1 MIASLR
7 RLAGALA
14 LVGLA
19 AAAPAHAGP
28 YSSLTVFGDSLSDTG
43 NVLLATGGTVPP
55 PPYFNGRFSD
65 GPNWVDVLA
74 ADLGLP
80 LGAVP
85 ALAGGANYAFGGA
98 RTGTTTSPVPG
109 VLAQVGG
116 LWAPSHPTA
125 DATGLYVL
133 VGGGNDMR
141 DARAAGG
148 TDATR
153 ETAAQL
159 AAGNI
164 LQGAMLLASRGAKH
178 ILIGN
183 LPDLGAT
190 PEAVDDNLVANS
202 TDATNR
208 FNAALS
214 GIEALLE
221 GMFAGLDVIYFDLHG
236 VAADVRDDALNN
248 NGARYGITNATLPCA
263 SFTGGQTPACSVSS
277 FSDDLHPSAAAHAII
292 GQAAYFAAVPEPASL
307 LLVAVAVF
315 GLTAQR
321 RRRA

>member
-1 MIASLR
+1 MLASLR
-7 RLAGALA
+7 RLASALA

-43 NVLLATGGTVPP
+43 NLHLATGFGVPA
-55 PPYFNGRFSD
+55 PYFNGRITD
-65 GPNWVDVLA
+65 GPNWIDVLA
-74 ADLGLP
+74 GYLGLP
-80 LGAVP
+80 QGAVP
-85 ALAGGANYAFGGA
+85 SLGGGNNYAFAGA
-98 RTGTTTSPVPG
+98 RTGVAAPPPG

-116 LWAPSHPTA
+116 LWSPAHPTA
-125 DATGLYVL
+125 DATGLYVI

-141 DARAAGG
+141 DARAAGS

-153 ETAAQL
+153 ETAAQT
-159 AAGNI
+159 AFGNI
-164 LQGAMLLASRGAKH
+164 LQSAGLLAAKGAQH

-190 PEAVDDNLVANS
+190 PEAVNLNLVANS

-208 FNAALS
+208 FNAALA

-221 GMFAGLDVIYFDLHG
+221 AQFAGLDVIMFDLHG
-236 VAADVRDDALNN
+236 VAAAVRDDALNN
-248 NGARYGITNATLPCA
+248 GGAVYGITNANLPCA
-263 SFTGGQTPACSVSS
+263 SFTGGTTPACSVSA
-277 FSDDLHPSAAAHAII
+277 FSDTLHPSAAAHAII
-292 GQAAYFAAVPEPASL
+292 GRAAFAAVPVPATA
-307 LLVAVAVF
+307 LLVAIAFV
-315 GLTAQR
+315 GLAAQR

>member
-1 MIASLR
+1 MLASLR
-7 RLAGALA
+7 RLASALA

-43 NVLLATGGTVPP
+43 NVLLASGGVLPVA
-55 PPYFNGRFSD
+55 PYFPGRFSD
-65 GPNWVDVLA
+65 GPNWIDALA
-74 ADLGLP
+74 GYLGLP
-80 LGAVP
+80 AGAVP
-85 ALAGGANYAFGGA
+85 ALGGGSNFAFGGA
-98 RTGTTTSPVPG
+98 RTGTAPAQVPG

-116 LWAPSHPTA
+116 LWAPAHQTA
-125 DATGLYVL
+125 DATGLYVV

-141 DARAAGG
+141 DARGAAS
-148 TDATR
+148 TDASR
-153 ETAAQL
+153 QAAAQA

-164 LQGAMLLASRGAKH
+164 LQSAALLASRGAQH

-190 PEAVDDNLVANS
+190 PEAVNQNLVANS

-208 FNAALS
+208 FNAALA

-221 GMFAGLDVIYFDLHG
+221 AQFAGLDVIMFDLHG
-236 VAADVRDDALNN
+236 VAAAVRDDALNN
-248 NGARYGITNATLPCA
+248 GGAVYGITNANLPCA
-263 SFTGGQTPACSVSS
+263 SFTGGTTPACSVSA
-277 FSDDLHPSAAAHAII
+277 FSDTLHPSAAAHAII
-292 GQAAYFAAVPEPASL
+292 GRAAFVAAVPVPATA
-307 LLVAVAVF
+307 LLVAIAFV
-315 GLTAQR
+315 GLAAQR